1 MREVAEMRLSDL
13 VGKEIVNICNGA
25 RLGVV
30 EESAMDIDVESGEVR
45 SIILPRKNNII
56 NLWFDKQKLIIP
68 WEAVRKIG
76 SEVIIVELDQTNPVF
91 QRY

>member
-1 MREVAEMRLSDL
+1 LGELA
-13 VGKEIVNICNGA
+13 GKEIVNMYNGS

-30 EESAMDIDVESGEVR
+30 GESDIVLDAESGEIR

-56 NLWFDKQKLIIP
+56 NIWFDRQNLVIP

-76 SEVIIVELDQTNPVF
+76 SEVIIVDLDQTSPF
-91 QRY
+91 YQRFSSSF